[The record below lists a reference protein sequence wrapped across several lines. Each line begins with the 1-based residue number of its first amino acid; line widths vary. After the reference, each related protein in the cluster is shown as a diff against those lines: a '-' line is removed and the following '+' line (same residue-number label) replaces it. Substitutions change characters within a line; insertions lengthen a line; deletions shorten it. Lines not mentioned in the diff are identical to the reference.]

1 MHEESTVLGFDFG
14 LKHIGVAVG
23 QTVTGSANPLLSL
36 EARRGVPK
44 WEQIATLIAHWRPR
58 TLIVGIPYAIDGS
71 EQPVTRAARNFAG
84 QLYERF
90 ALPVMMI
97 DERYTTL
104 EAKQH
109 LFEQG
114 GYRALSKSR
123 IDAWSAKIITENGLR
138 QWKQT

>member
-1 MHEESTVLGFDFG
+1 MAECTVLGFDFG

-23 QTVTGSANPLLSL
+23 QTVTGSANPLASLQARHGIPQWEKL
-36 EARRGVPK
+36 EA
-44 WEQIATLIAHWRPR
+44 LIANWRPQA
-58 TLIVGIPYAIDGS
+58 LMVGIPYAINGA
-71 EQPVTRAARNFAG
+71 EQPITQAARNFAD
-84 QLYERF
+84 QLKQRF

-114 GYRALSKSR
+114 GYRALNKSR
-123 IDAWSAKIITENGLR
+123 IDGWSAKIITENGLR